1 VQCDTPPKEYTSPV
15 ITPAYFGYDIL
26 QQPVFFQNEYT
37 YVPIGSEQVR
47 LLCLAKGRRD
57 DPIHCSLKVMPIS
70 KLEGSQLGYQAL
82 SYAWGQDAPTH
93 EIFLQDIDLP
103 SGDRPQEEYYRL
115 AAAHAVPRRFYLR
128 SNLHQALKR
137 LRSEIVDFWFWID
150 AICINQ
156 QDDVEKSHQLAKML
170 DIYCN
175 SWNVSIWIGEMNE
188 SELNQ
193 HPIDFIPMIVN
204 LKLLDLM
211 VASDKQDEK
220 IIRSWVDFAD
230 LLKKPWFGRRWVIQE
245 VAASRRAS
253 VHCGSKS
260 INWIDFAD
268 AVQLFMAKIDGIRA
282 MYNKSELAKKDPDAL
297 SHVESV
303 GANAIVSMTNNVLRK
318 AQDGS
323 VLDRLWNIESLV
335 LTFLHFEA
343 ADPRDAIYALLSLAS
358 DGHLVNP
365 DKIHPKSL
373 TRLVPDYTKPVL
385 QVYIDFI
392 RHCITSS
399 GSLDIIC
406 RHWALLSKELLDPR
420 APYLSRSS
428 SNLWFRFTVPTW
440 IGLVTDSPFG
450 PPSQFTGRLNGDS
463 LVGDPG
469 RRIYNASRGRVP
481 AVYFSEFKVWTAS
494 NSSDI
499 DMRSPVAFHNDLSP
513 TMYAKG
519 IVLSTISRVSSRVVD
534 GTISDDCLSM
544 AGWNSFDDI
553 NNISDRLW
561 RTLVADRASDGK
573 SIPFWYRRACMY
585 SLRKTSPDGDLN
597 TSKLIANK
605 SLPETVIEYLK
616 RVQAVVWSRKFLVC
630 KDSTDQSEWLFGL
643 GSRYV
648 KGGDLVCILF
658 GCSVP
663 VVLRRCGDDSLNVY
677 YEFVGEC
684 YIHGKMDGEVLAG
697 MDEESIAKATVEF
710 NLQ

>member
-1 VQCDTPPKEYTSPV
+1 MQWDTSPKEYTCPF
-15 ITPAYFGYDIL
+15 IMPAYFGHDIL
-26 QQPVFFQNEYT
+26 QQPISLQNEYT
-37 YVPIGSEQVR
+37 HVPIGPEQVR
-47 LLCLAKGRRD
+47 LLRLAKGRRD

-93 EIFLQDIDLP
+93 EIFLQDVDLP
-103 SGDRPQEEYYRL
+103 SGDRQQEEYYRL
-115 AAAHAVPRRFYLR
+115 AAAQAVPRRFYLR

-137 LRSEIVDFWFWID
+137 LRSETVDFWFWID

-188 SELNQ
+188 SESNQ

-268 AVQLFMAKIDGIRA
+268 AVQLFVAKIDGIRA
-282 MYNKSELAKKDPDAL
+282 MYDKSELAKKDPDAL

-358 DGHLVNP
+358 DGHLVNR

-373 TRLVPDYTKPVL
+373 TPLVPDYTKSAL

-406 RHWALLSKELLDPR
+406 RHWALLSKQMQDPR
-420 APYLSRSS
+420 APYSS
-428 SNLWFRFTVPTW
+428 GSSFSLLFKFEFTVPTW

-469 RRIYNASRGRVP
+469 RRIYNASRGRAP
-481 AVYFSEFKVWTAS
+481 AVYFNEFEDWG
-494 NSSDI
+494 
-499 DMRSPVAFHNDLSP
+499 P

-519 IVLSTISRVSSRVVD
+519 IVLSTISRVSARVVD

-544 AGWNSFDDI
+544 TGWNSSDDI

-573 SIPFWYRRACMY
+573 STPFWYRRACMY

-643 GSRYV
+643 GSRYI

-663 VVLRRCGDDSLNVY
+663 VVLRKCGDDSPNLH